1 MDPLTT
7 AYFIYKGL
15 GIADT
20 FFAGKAYRNRLKTQ
34 RSLNQLKGLKEWN
47 NTWNMII
54 DDLKENHAVF
64 SSSGAIADPSSGSFE
79 AIQKEVSKRGKDDL
93 DTIELMTK
101 SMTAEMNYRI
111 DQSRKSDNFSI
122 LKDFAEMAYV
132 SYDRSLNTQHK
143 EIQKRAMDIE
153 KQKILYPYKYK
164 TVGGKV
170 KLQFTSSRDLFENM
184 NVGGNWTKLKLP
196 KYKMEY
202 HFGKNPIFTR
212 QIKKGGVYW

>member
-1 MDPLTT
+1 MDPITT

-20 FFAGKAYRNRLKTQ
+20 LISGNAYRNRLKKQ
-34 RSLNQLKGLKEWN
+34 RSLNELKGLKDWN
-47 NTWNMII
+47 DTWDLVV
-54 DDLKENHAVF
+54 DDLKENYAVF

-79 AIQKEVSKRGKDDL
+79 AIQKEVAKRGEKDL
-93 DTIELMTK
+93 NWIELMTK

-111 DQSRKSDNFSI
+111 DQSRKADNFSI
-122 LKDFAEMAYV
+122 LRDFAEMAYFKF
-132 SYDRSLNTQHK
+132 DRNLNVQHK
-143 EIQKRAMDIE
+143 EIQMRAMDIE
-153 KQKILYPYKYK
+153 KKKILYPYKYR

-170 KLQFTSSRDLFENM
+170 KLQFTSSRDLFHNL
-184 NVGGNWTKLKLP
+184 NVGGKWTKLKLP